1 MCGKNFNYFKN
12 ADSRK
17 KTNLILSM
25 VYGFVWSIGKILFGA
40 FTGAYFFCVSGAS
53 SLLFAFVKKIYLK
66 NFESEQE
73 SEKRSQ
79 SMAIS
84 VLIVVSGLLFTF
96 YMARLFFIDEA
107 QQYGLI
113 WSIAIATASFVELG
127 MSIYN
132 LKKAN
137 KTNDVLLQSF
147 RGCNLSASCY
157 AIVLTQVAL
166 LSATETSA
174 NLYNAITGV
183 AFGCIAV
190 IIGVICIVRASK
202 TKKYN
207 ELESKTNNFE

>member
-1 MCGKNFNYFKN
+1 MCDKNFNYFKN

-79 SMAIS
+79 SVAIS

-132 LKKAN
+132 IKKAN

-183 AFGCIAV
+183 GCIAV

-202 TKKYN
+202 TKIKR
-207 ELESKTNNFE
+207 ESEK